1 MRIKVSVL
9 QWISLHTKNFACTC
23 REIDLIVSKS
33 DNVLAFVEVH
43 YRRQIGFGSSA
54 ETESSTKQA
63 RIQKLL
69 PTFYN
74 HIEL

>member
-1 MRIKVSVL
+1 MHIKVSVL
-9 QWISLHTKNFACTC
+9 QWISLHTKNFACTY
-23 REIDLIVSKS
+23 RGIDLIISKS
-33 DNVLAFVEVH
+33 GNVLVFVEVR
-43 YRRQIGFGSSA
+43 YRRQTGFGSEA

-74 HIEL
+74 HIDL